1 MLNSLNM
8 VNNYTGI
15 DFENGCVELLEHCG
29 FKASKT
35 SEEDRGV
42 DIIASITTNENA
54 KKYYIQCKYQNKT
67 LSMHPVQEVFA
78 GTHYHGGDGIPVL
91 ITNNHVSYGARQYA
105 DTLGVEV
112 IGAPEWMELKEAY
125 KNKRIVNLDRQGLAG
140 ILIGALSGNQEFV
153 AHNLQTSIVK
163 VDSREAIKSIVI
175 DEFDKLLKYR
185 KKADQLRQQASILE
199 QKAIIMQREEMLKHL
214 GFL

>member
-1 MLNSLNM
+1 MLNSLDM

-42 DIIASITTNENA
+42 DIIASITINESV

-67 LSMHPVQEVFA
+67 LSMHPVQEIFA
-78 GTHYHGGDGIPVL
+78 GTHYHGGDGWPVL
-91 ITNNHVSYGARQYA
+91 ITNNHVSYGARKYA
-105 DTLGVEV
+105 NALGVEV
-112 IGAPEWMELKEAY
+112 IGASEWIELKEAY
-125 KNKRIVNLDRQGLAG
+125 RNKHIINSDRQGLSGLLIG
-140 ILIGALSGNQEFV
+140 ILSDNQEFV
-153 AHNLQTSIVK
+153 TNNLQTSIVK
-163 VDSREAIKSIVI
+163 ADNSEVIKSIVI

-185 KKADQLRQQASILE
+185 KEADRLRQQASILE

>member
-1 MLNSLNM
+1 M

-78 GTHYHGGDGIPVL
+78 GTHYHGGDGIPIL

-112 IGAPEWMELKEAY
+112 IGAPEWTELKEAY
-125 KNKRIVNLDRQGLAG
+125 KNKRIVNLDRQGLTG
-140 ILIGALSGNQEFV
+140 ILIGILSGNQEF
-153 AHNLQTSIVK
+153 ATHNLRAPVVK
-163 VDSREAIKSIVI
+163 PDDRNVLKATII
-175 DEFDKLLKYR
+175 DEFDKLLEYR
-185 KKADQLRQQASILE
+185 KEADRLRQQASVLE
-199 QKAIIMQREEMLKHL
+199 QKAIIMQREKVLNHL